1 MTKKFS
7 IFYDLEDFKDFINS
21 NSGKPMFL
29 TIGDVGTQEEFLEVE
44 VLNGE

>member
-7 IFYDLEDFKDFINS
+7 VFYDLEDFKDFINA

-29 TIGDVGTQEEFLEVE
+29 SQGDVGTEEEYLEVE
-44 VLNGE
+44 VLNG